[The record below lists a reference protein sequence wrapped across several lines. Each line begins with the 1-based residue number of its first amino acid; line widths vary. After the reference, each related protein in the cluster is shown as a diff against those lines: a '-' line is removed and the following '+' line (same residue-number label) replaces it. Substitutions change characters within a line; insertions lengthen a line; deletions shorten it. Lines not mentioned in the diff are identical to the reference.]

1 MSKPLDFF
9 YYRKKR
15 LHVESVDLSEVI
27 DQVGTPAYVYSTEGL
42 LTPFNQLQSGLS
54 SLKNYLICYAVKSNS
69 NLATLKLLGTAG
81 AGADLVSG
89 GELLRAQRAKIPA
102 EKIVFSGVG
111 KTADE
116 ILSGLS
122 YGTSGIY
129 SFHIESLEELHLIE
143 SVAKRFGRFPARV
156 ALRFNPN
163 VDAKTH
169 PYISTGLKKNK
180 FGLNKEE
187 LLEAVRQAR
196 KMKFVRLCGI
206 SIHIGSQ
213 LLSLSPLRA
222 AFESASKMALDVE
235 AVLGH
240 PLEFIDLGG
249 GVGVSYRINSK
260 APPSLKSYTQL
271 IIDHF
276 GIHSVFRSRLKV
288 LIEPGRTIAANAGIL
303 VTQVLFRKPRSTK
316 DFLIVDAGM
325 NDLIRPAL
333 YGSHHEVVP
342 LKEPLKKDTLKRT
355 DLVGPVCES
364 SDCFR
369 QNLYLDQ
376 NLKAGDHLAILSAG
390 AYGMSMSSNYNSRV
404 RPVEVLVDGKT
415 WRVVR
420 GREKPQDL
428 IRGEHL

>member
-129 SFHIESLEELHLIE
+129 SFHIESLEELHLIQ

-213 LLSLSPLRA
+213 LLSLSP
-222 AFESASKMALDVE
+222 
-235 AVLGH
+235 
-240 PLEFIDLGG
+240 
-249 GVGVSYRINSK
+249 
-260 APPSLKSYTQL
+260 
-271 IIDHF
+271 
-276 GIHSVFRSRLKV
+276 
-288 LIEPGRTIAANAGIL
+288 
-303 VTQVLFRKPRSTK
+303 
-316 DFLIVDAGM
+316 
-325 NDLIRPAL
+325 
-333 YGSHHEVVP
+333 
-342 LKEPLKKDTLKRT
+342 
-355 DLVGPVCES
+355 
-364 SDCFR
+364 
-369 QNLYLDQ
+369 
-376 NLKAGDHLAILSAG
+376 
-390 AYGMSMSSNYNSRV
+390 
-404 RPVEVLVDGKT
+404 
-415 WRVVR
+415 
-420 GREKPQDL
+420 
-428 IRGEHL
+428 